1 MLARAWHPRTAH
13 VHYMHLI
20 AAGLRP
26 LAKRQRS
33 LFEQPKLTD
42 IKHAINGAVGRFAVR
57 SGATLPLVDV
67 HSDPAN
73 DYDICDIYGK
83 SCF

>member
-1 MLARAWHPRTAH
+1 
-13 VHYMHLI
+13 MHLI
-20 AAGLRP
+20 AGGLRP
-26 LAKRQRS
+26 FAQRQRG
-33 LFEQPKLTD
+33 LFEDASPQLGQLADTKRR
-42 IKHAINGAVGRFAVR
+42 INQTLGRFALR
-57 SGATLPLVDV
+57 SGSTLPLADV